1 MEKRAAS
8 TTVLWVTC
16 LWDHWKTSKWG
27 WRERWKKKDEFNSA
41 VIWISF
47 QPKKIQL
54 SFLGLFS
61 QWQLHSWITKLTII
75 ALSKNIQS
83 TPQYAVNKSWKISKS
98 PGPKG
103 NLAGWKFSRVKKF
116 HPKRLKTAHSQSYC
130 TFCLVSPMQ
139 SHPSP
144 CVNKRPRGRRKG
156 TMLKGLTGKAM
167 GLVWDMLTENS
178 VVGMA
183 YPQWHSPWRYDRK
196 IDPTGRATHSY
207 LRGINVE
214 HLRQSKNNVN
224 ISYFIPQ

>member
-1 MEKRAAS
+1 MEKRAAR
-8 TTVLWVTC
+8 TTVPWVTC
-16 LWDHWKTSKWG
+16 LWDHWETSKWG
-27 WRERWKKKDEFNSA
+27 WRERRKKKDEFNSA

-167 GLVWDMLTENS
+167 GLVWDMLTENL
-178 VVGMA
+178 V
-183 YPQWHSPWRYDRK
+183 W
-196 IDPTGRATHSY
+196 
-207 LRGINVE
+207 
-214 HLRQSKNNVN
+214 
-224 ISYFIPQ
+224 